1 MKFKKFITVPMI
13 ALLASCGTQ
22 TGEQVS
28 KRVIQ
33 RLPEDVVQVEDDEKS
48 QGLIDEFVKGVSRFT
63 LEDALYS
70 GHVGAELSASG
81 KVTNFNLKEYAK
93 LDATVLAGFKKYAQT
108 EGENPID
115 LYRGYIGLSDLDVKA
130 SLQIPGVS
138 QSGEGE
144 TPSLKV
150 QTVEV
155 DLQDIS
161 LSMYYYETAD
171 AAKLYVNM
179 SDTRIQDL
187 VTTVATAA
195 GMSSMVDTILDSI
208 LGAKEEGQQYRPGKF
223 YIDVTNVIDRY
234 LKSKYEEGE
243 IPAEYLDVIKH
254 PFKFLNDA
262 LVDRITS
269 AFTEEV
275 IGKVVETIENLKPAV
290 GAKYDDQE
298 NLSKVSLVWN
308 STVKNAIKEIGGD
321 SSVQLP
327 VSGSFGLEI
336 SVGNEHGS
344 KALAL
349 QELLAKADIKG
360 SVNNGTGRISVS
372 GAVDVECEAYYGE
385 QAVVPAFP
393 DSDNFDNYVSN
404 QFVEEFILSKISNQT
419 GE

>member
-70 GHVGAELSASG
+70 GHIGAELSASG

-108 EGENPID
+108 EEENPVD
-115 LYRGYIGLSDLDVKA
+115 LYRGYIGLSDLDIKA
-130 SLQIPGVS
+130 SLQIPTVN
-138 QSGEGE
+138 QSGTEEGQ
-144 TPSLKV
+144 SLKV

-171 AAKLYVNM
+171 AAKLYVDM

-195 GMSSMVDTILDSI
+195 GMSSMVDTFLDGV
-208 LGAKEEGQQYRPGKF
+208 LGAKPEGQKYRPGKF
-223 YIDVTNVIDRY
+223 NIDVTNVIDRY
-234 LKSKYEEGE
+234 LKSKYEESE
-243 IPAEYLDVIKH
+243 IPAEYLDAIKH

-262 LVDRITS
+262 LVDKITS
-269 AFTEEV
+269 AFTEDV
-275 IGKVVETIENLKPAV
+275 IGRVVETIENLKPAV
-290 GAKYDDQE
+290 GAKYDED

-336 SVGNEHGS
+336 SVGKEHGS

-372 GAVDVECEAYYGE
+372 GKVDVECEAYYGS
-385 QAVVPAFP
+385 QAVVPVFP

>member
-70 GHVGAELSASG
+70 GHVGVELSASG
-81 KVTNFNLKEYAK
+81 KILNLAVKEYAK

-108 EGENPID
+108 EGENPVD

-130 SLQIPGVS
+130 SLQIPTVN
-138 QSGEGE
+138 QSEAE
-144 TPSLKV
+144 ESPSLQVK
-150 QTVEV
+150 TVEV

-171 AAKLYVNM
+171 GSKLYVDM

-195 GMSSMVDTILDSI
+195 GMSSMIDTYLDSI

-223 YIDVTNVIDRY
+223 YIDVTNIINSY
-234 LKSKYEEGE
+234 LTEKYAGSE
-243 IPAEYLDVIKH
+243 IPSEYLDVIKH
-254 PFKFLNDA
+254 PFKFLSDA

-275 IGKVVETIENLKPAV
+275 IGNVVETIKGLKPTV
-290 GAKYDDQE
+290 GAKYDE
-298 NLSKVSLVWN
+298 EKLSKVSLVWN
-308 STVKNAIKEIGGD
+308 STVKNAVKEIGGD

-344 KALAL
+344 KALVL
-349 QELLAKADIKG
+349 QELLAKADIKS
-360 SVNNGTGRISVS
+360 SVNNEMAKLSIS
-372 GAVDVECEAYYGE
+372 GAVDVECEAYYGS

-393 DSDNFDNYVSN
+393 DGDTFESYVNN
-404 QFVEEFILSKISNQT
+404 QFVEQFILSKLSNQT